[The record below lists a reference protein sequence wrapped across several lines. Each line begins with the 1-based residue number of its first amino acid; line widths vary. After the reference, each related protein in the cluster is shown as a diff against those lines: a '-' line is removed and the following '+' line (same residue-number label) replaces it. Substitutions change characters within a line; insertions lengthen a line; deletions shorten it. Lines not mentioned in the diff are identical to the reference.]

1 VTPEELRTDGVRLY
15 GVSQGNSSN
24 ARVTAG
30 AGSALKQVGLLDGF
44 VPLDWFDEEC
54 VYPGAWAKSAVYV
67 GPYRDVVMMRRG
79 AHDRRYCVVA
89 PNSSWLPRQ
98 LFEDVCAHARI
109 VAPSHWAAGVIE
121 AQARL
126 HGYDDR
132 VSVWKHGVDG
142 RFKPDQ
148 ESVDGAREAYAA
160 GTFRV
165 LHLSSSTLAR
175 KGTAELIDAWAGFC
189 SDGHCDRPELVAVV
203 PPTCAELR
211 ELAERCCS
219 PGSIR
224 FFDRFDLSV
233 ESACKLYQ
241 QYQVICQPSRG
252 EGFGL
257 VPLEARACGVPV
269 VMTTCSGHSEH
280 AGPRSHPEDR
290 AGVVEVRTGEL
301 APINDGP
308 GAVAPSVSAD
318 AVYLA
323 LVQAHEEW
331 VALKEDAVQAALGVG
346 ERWSWLRVTTQWLR
360 AVGLLEEVE

>member
-15 GVSQGNSSN
+15 GVSRGNSSN

-30 AGSALKQVGLLDGF
+30 ARSALKQLGMLDGF
-44 VPLDWFDEEC
+44 VPLDAFSEEA
-54 VYPGAWAKSAVYV
+54 VYSGAWARAAVYV
-67 GPYRDVVMMRRG
+67 GPYPGVVMMRRG
-79 AHDRRYCVVA
+79 AHDVRYCVVA

-98 LFEDVCAHARI
+98 LFENVCDHARI
-109 VAPSHWAAGVIE
+109 VAPSHWGAGVIE

-126 HGYDDR
+126 HGYEDR
-132 VSVWKHGVDG
+132 VAVWKHGVDA
-142 RFKPDQ
+142 RFAPDD
-148 ESVDGAREAYAA
+148 ELIDGSCQVHRA
-160 GTFRV
+160 GAFRV
-165 LHLSSSTLAR
+165 LHLSSSTLER
-175 KGTAELIDAWAGFC
+175 KGTAELIDAWGSFC
-189 SDGHCDRPELVAVV
+189 KDGHCDRPELVVVV
-203 PPTCAELR
+203 PPTCVELR
-211 ELAERCCS
+211 ELAARCCPS
-219 PGSIR
+219 QTYR

-241 QYQVICQPSRG
+241 QYHVICQPSRG

-290 AGVVEVRTGEL
+290 AGVVVVKTGAL

-323 LVQAHEEW
+323 LAQAHEEW
-331 VALKEDAVQAALGVG
+331 LALKQDAVQAAPGVA
-346 ERWSWLRVTTQWLR
+346 ERWSWLRVTTEWLQ
-360 AVGLLEEVE
+360 AEGLLEEVE